1 MARKSLVWV
10 DVGMAVAIGGF
21 IAIVV
26 FFRSENFFVP
36 LMAGYMAAIV
46 IWAAVAERAA
56 MKAEATPVVTSAR
69 AVTPKAPLPH

>member
-26 FFRSENFFVP
+26 FFRTEDVFVP

-46 IWAAVAERAA
+46 IWAVVAERAA
-56 MKAEATPVVTSAR
+56 MRAEATPAVTSAR
-69 AVTPKAPLPH
+69 TATPKAPLPH